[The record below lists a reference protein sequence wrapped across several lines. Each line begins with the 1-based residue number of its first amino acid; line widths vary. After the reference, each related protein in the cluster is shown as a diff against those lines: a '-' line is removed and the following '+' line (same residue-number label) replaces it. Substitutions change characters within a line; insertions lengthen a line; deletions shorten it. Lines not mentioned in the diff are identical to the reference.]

1 MKVVILA
8 GGTGTRLSE
17 ETIDKPKPAVEIGG
31 KPIIWHIMKIYS
43 LHGINDFIICCGY
56 KGDILKKY
64 FLNYFT
70 NNSDIK
76 INLQNNNVSILKK
89 PNENWSITLV
99 DTGKETMT
107 GGRVKKISNLIN
119 KNEDFCLTYG
129 DGVSDVNIKKLI
141 KFHKKHQK
149 TATVTAVQLHG
160 RYGSLTFDKK
170 NKNLISNFIEKPKDN
185 NSWISGGFF
194 VLNQK
199 ILKEIKS
206 DSEIF
211 ERKPLENVAKK
222 KELIAYKHKGF
233 WKAMDTLNDKN
244 YLEDLITKNKAPWIK
259 W

>member
-17 ETIDKPKPAVEIGG
+17 ETVNKPKPAVEIGG
-31 KPIIWHIMKIYS
+31 KPIIWHIMKTYS
-43 LHGINDFIICCGY
+43 LYGLNDFIICCGY

-76 INLQNNNVSILKK
+76 INLKDNKVSILKK

-99 DTGKETMT
+99 DTGKDTMT
-107 GGRVKKISNLIN
+107 GGRIKRISNLIN

-129 DGVSDVNIKKLI
+129 DGVSDVNINNLI
-141 KFHKKHQK
+141 KFHRNQKKI
-149 TATVTAVQLHG
+149 ATVTAVQLHG
-160 RYGSLTFDKK
+160 RYGTLTLDKK

-185 NSWISGGFF
+185 DSWINGGFF

-199 ILKEIKS
+199 IFKYIKS
-206 DSEIF
+206 DREIF
-211 ERKPLENVAKK
+211 ERKPLEYIAKK
-222 KELIAYKHKGF
+222 KKLGSI
-233 WKAMDTLNDKN
+233 
-244 YLEDLITKNKAPWIK
+244 
-259 W
+259 

>member
-17 ETIDKPKPAVEIGG
+17 ETVNKPKPAVEIGG

-43 LHGINDFIICCGY
+43 LYGLNDFIICCGY

-64 FLNYFT
+64 FLDYFT

-76 INLQNNNVSILKK
+76 INLKDNKVSILKK

-99 DTGKETMT
+99 DTGNDTMT
-107 GGRVKKISNLIN
+107 GGRIKRISNLIN

-129 DGVSDVNIKKLI
+129 DGVSDVNINNLI
-141 KFHKKHQK
+141 KFHRNQKKI
-149 TATVTAVQLHG
+149 ATVTAVQLHG
-160 RYGSLTFDKK
+160 RYGTLTLDKK

-185 NSWISGGFF
+185 DSWINGGFF

-199 ILKEIKS
+199 IFKYIKS
-206 DSEIF
+206 DREIF
-211 ERKPLENVAKK
+211 ERKPLENIAKK
-222 KELIAYKHKGF
+222 KNLAAFRHTGF
-233 WKAMDTLNDKN
+233 WKAMDTLNDKS
-244 YLEDLITKNKAPWIK
+244 YLENLISKNKAPWIK

>member
-17 ETIDKPKPAVEIGG
+17 ETVNKPKPAVEIGG

-43 LHGINDFIICCGY
+43 LYGLNEFIICCGY
-56 KGDILKKY
+56 KGNILKEY

-76 INLQNNNVSILKK
+76 INFRNNKVSILKK

-99 DTGKETMT
+99 DTGKDTMT
-107 GGRVKKISNLIN
+107 GGRIKRISHLIN

-141 KFHKKHQK
+141 KFHKNHKK
-149 TATVTAVQLHG
+149 IATVTAVQLHG
-160 RYGSLTFDKK
+160 RYGTLTLNKK
-170 NKNLISNFIEKPKDN
+170 NKNLISNFIEKPKDDT
-185 NSWISGGFF
+185 SWINGGFF

-211 ERKPLENVAKK
+211 ERKPLENIASKK
-222 KELIAYKHKGF
+222 NLMAYKHKGF

-244 YLEDLITKNKAPWIK
+244 YLENLISINKAPWIK

>member
-17 ETIDKPKPAVEIGG
+17 ETINKPKPTVEIGG
-31 KPIIWHIMKIYS
+31 KPIIWHIMKIYNT
-43 LHGINDFIICCGY
+43 HGINDFIICCGY
-56 KGDILKKY
+56 KGHILKEY

-76 INLQNNNVSILKK
+76 INFNNNKVSILKK
-89 PNENWSITLV
+89 PEENWSITLV
-99 DTGKETMT
+99 DTGANTMT
-107 GGRVKKISNLIN
+107 GGRIKRISHLIN

-129 DGVSDVNIKKLI
+129 DGVSDINIKKLI
-141 KFHKKHQK
+141 KFHKKHK
-149 TATVTAVQLHG
+149 KLATVTTVQLNG
-160 RYGSLTFDKK
+160 RYGAILIDPKK
-170 NKNLISNFIEKPKDN
+170 KNLIKSFIEKPKNN

-199 ILKEIKS
+199 IFKYLKNDTQVWEK
-206 DSEIF
+206 
-211 ERKPLENVAKK
+211 KPLENLAKSGN
-222 KELIAYKHKGF
+222 LMAFKHKGF

-244 YLEDLITKNKAPWIK
+244 YLESLISNKKAPWIK